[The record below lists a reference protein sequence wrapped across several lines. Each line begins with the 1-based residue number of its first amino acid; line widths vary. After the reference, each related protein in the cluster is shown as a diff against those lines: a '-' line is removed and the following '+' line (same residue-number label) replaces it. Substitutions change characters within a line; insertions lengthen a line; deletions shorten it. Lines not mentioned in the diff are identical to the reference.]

1 MGGWTGAAPSLS
13 SGCSL
18 GAFPPPAVP
27 AAWPPQSH
35 PFRSFQKLYRSSQST
50 CPKLNSTDSSR
61 LYLVLR
67 RMTRTP
73 VRPHSR
79 NLEMR
84 ASQMA
89 QQVKVLAIKCD
100 NLGSILRRSMVEG
113 ENQIP
118 EMYAHTHI
126 YKLKSKYM

>member
-1 MGGWTGAAPSLS
+1 M
-13 SGCSL
+13 
-18 GAFPPPAVP
+18 
-27 AAWPPQSH
+27 
-35 PFRSFQKLYRSSQST
+35 

-61 LYLVLR
+61 LYLMLR
-67 RMTRTP
+67 RMTRTS

-79 NLEMR
+79 NMEIR

-89 QQVKVLAIKCD
+89 QQVKVLGD
-100 NLGSILRRSMVEG
+100 DLGSILRRSMVEG

-118 EMYAHTHI
+118 GMYAHTHI